1 MKEFIIFSAIV
12 LLGSTPLTMIAIRL
26 IFKQSFMTKIGYA
39 FGVVISFCVIATFA
53 ILKFGLI
60 NSIWAMP
67 IALTITIL
75 AFLWLQKNFNVLQD
89 LSSNLEKMSKLE
101 IDAPIDENYLKREDE
116 FGNIANS
123 MAKMITQLNKVVSQV
138 QENSNSVN
146 QMANQLNIISQKIS
160 TQSGNQ
166 AETTEEIAQAMEEM
180 VATIIS
186 NTEKA
191 EYTGKISSQT
201 TKEMNKAKD
210 LILNTLESAAEMS
223 KKSTVISEIA
233 RKTDILSINASIEAV
248 KASVEGQGF
257 VVVAEEIRK
266 LSDKTSDSSTEI
278 EELSKRNIDTS
289 KVTSKQLEKIVPE
302 ISRSAQ
308 LVENIVIASKEQMS
322 RAESINNSIQML
334 TNISSKNSRNSED
347 MSLNAQELS
356 NQAKELNNIVAV
368 FKVKKGLKNNR

>member
-12 LLGSTPLTMIAIRL
+12 LLGSTPLTMVAIRL
-26 IFKQSFMTKIGYA
+26 IFKKSFMTKIGYA

-60 NSIWAMP
+60 HSLWSTP
-67 IALTITIL
+67 IALGITVL

-89 LSSNLEKMSKLE
+89 LSSNLEKMAKLE
-101 IDAPIDENYLKREDE
+101 IDTPIDESYLKREDE

-123 MAKMITQLNKVVSQV
+123 MAKMVTQLNKVVSQV

-160 TQSGNQ
+160 SQSGHQ
-166 AETTEEIAQAMEEM
+166 AETTEEIAQAMAEM

-201 TKEMNKAKD
+201 TKDMNKANE
-210 LILNTLESAAEMS
+210 LILTTLESAAKMS

-266 LSDKTSDSSTEI
+266 LADKTSDSSTEI

-289 KVTSKQLEKIVPE
+289 KITSKQLKKIVPE

-356 NQAKELNNIVAV
+356 NQAKELNNVVAV
-368 FKVKKGLKNNR
+368 FKVAKK